1 MKNSLNKNQ
10 IERYSRQI
18 VLKNVGVIGQKKIS
32 NSKVLIV
39 GAGGLGCPIAD
50 YLSRA
55 GVGTIGIADFD
66 KIKLSNIHRQ
76 SMYNSKD
83 IGQFK
88 VDVIKKKI
96 KLINPFIK
104 IKTYKKKISHKNLN
118 NIIKNFEIIVDGSDN
133 FRTKFILNKFSIKY
147 KKILI
152 VGAISKFDG
161 HVFTFDFKDKKT
173 PCLKCFYQ
181 TEPSDEILNCEAE
194 GIIGPAAG
202 TVGNIQANEILKKIL
217 KIGKD
222 LEKNILIINLL
233 TLSFRKV
240 GYKRKKNCLC
250 QKY

>member
-39 GAGGLGCPIAD
+39 GAGGLGCPIVD

-76 SMYNSKD
+76 NMYNSKD

-104 IKTYKKKISHKNLN
+104 IKTYKKKITHKNLN

-194 GIIGPAAG
+194 GIIGPVAG
-202 TVGNIQANEILKKIL
+202 TIGNLQANEILKKIL
-217 KIGKD
+217 KVGKD
-222 LEKNILIINLL
+222 LKKNILIINLL
-233 TLSFRKV
+233 TLSFRKIR
-240 GYKRKKNCLC
+240 YKRKKNCLC